1 MKSHGLLLVATMGI
15 IFLFLVGCSGQQS
28 AEEAKKFYNNG
39 ATDKSDTSDESV
51 KTVVKQDRK

>member
-1 MKSHGLLLVATMGI
+1 MKSHGLFLVAMMG
-15 IFLFLVGCSGQQS
+15 FMLLALVGCSGQQS
-28 AEEAKKFYNNG
+28 AEDAQKFYNNG